1 MTCGGF
7 TEAAVAGAL
16 TAWAQCWFALLVML
30 VIVTI
35 AVLFIIALLAIA
47 SLHRY

>member
-7 TEAAVAGAL
+7 TSAAIAGGL
-16 TAWAQCWFALLVML
+16 TAWAQCWFALLMML
-30 VIVTI
+30 VIVTV
-35 AVLFIIALLAIA
+35 AVLFILAMLAIA

>member
-1 MTCGGF
+1 MPCGSF
-7 TEAAVAGAL
+7 SAAAVAGGL
-16 TAWAQCWFALLVML
+16 TAWAQCWFLALMML

-35 AVLFIIALLAIA
+35 AVLFILALLAIA